1 MLISDIIAQ
10 DNYSKSGSD
19 WTGICKEVKSLYQS
33 PIDIEDFKG
42 YFISKIPQKFTPYR
56 SCDNSIVLDMNLVN
70 VNSPVTVTDV
80 SVPGYRHLI
89 ANPVGGSLG
98 TLYATNLNGKIYGYN

>member
-42 YFISKIPQKFTPYR
+42 